1 MQSVILRRVAKEL
14 KELSAQPIEGIVV
27 YPNEADL
34 TEVTATIM
42 GPADTPFAGGEFKI
56 KLKMG
61 SDFPQAPPKGFF
73 LTKVFHPNVAPSTG
87 EICVNTLKRDWRE
100 THTLQHIL
108 LTIKCL
114 LMVPNAESSL
124 NEEAGRLL
132 LEDWDAFASRA
143 RTWTAIHAQPRE
155 EKQHQPAAMEAKEAK
170 EDKGAENGAAEEK
183 TTMGELSPN
192 PKEAK
197 VSKVVRP
204 QPPNASAAKRGLKRL

>member
-1 MQSVILRRVAKEL
+1 VAKEL
-14 KELSAQPIEGIVV
+14 KELSAQPIEGIIVH
-27 YPNEADL
+27 PNEADL
-34 TEVTATIM
+34 TEVTATIL
-42 GPADTPFAGGEFKI
+42 GPADTPYAGGEFKI

-100 THTLQHIL
+100 SHTLQHIL

-114 LMVPNAESSL
+114 LMVPNPESSL

-132 LEDWDAFASRA
+132 LEAWDDYAARA

-155 EKQHQPAAMEAKEAK
+155 EKQPPLEPKSEAEAREVK
-170 EDKGAENGAAEEK
+170 EDKGAENGAAEDK
-183 TTMGELSPN
+183 TLSMSEQSPN
-192 PKEAK
+192 PKAEK
-197 VSKVVRP
+197 GSKVVRP